1 MTCIIVKEFEEG
13 GQICVEVHGIGERDG
28 AQLRIKS
35 GESGGILVANE
46 DSDPR
51 RLVAPRGSKLPTSKI
66 LSHLIEL
73 KFCIVSQSSVGFIG
87 NYEKTVTI
95 WTLVKN
101 T

>member
-28 AQLRIKS
+28 AQLRIKC
-35 GESGGILVANE
+35 GGIFPIA
-46 DSDPR
+46 DPR
-51 RLVAPRGSKLPTSKI
+51 GLVAPRGSNLPTSKI